1 MTLLVIKVIKSLGIR
16 TTALK
21 SKDDLVDGE
30 SYPHINF
37 GEDWPRN
44 RAYLHIS
51 IWRVIKVINVIKIK
65 LGRFLSSILYKDALC
80 WLKLTFYGEFK

>member
-1 MTLLVIKVIKSLGIR
+1 MMLRVIKVIKSLGIS

-44 RAYLHIS
+44 CAYLRIS
-51 IWRVIKVINVIKIK
+51 I
-65 LGRFLSSILYKDALC
+65 
-80 WLKLTFYGEFK
+80 

>member
-1 MTLLVIKVIKSLGIR
+1 MTLVVIKVIKSLGIP

-21 SKDDLVDGE
+21 SKIIKVIRYVISHTYQLPTALKSKDYLRYGE

-44 RAYLHIS
+44 CAYLRIS
-51 IWRVIKVINVIKIK
+51 IWWVIKVIK
-65 LGRFLSSILYKDALC
+65 GD
-80 WLKLTFYGEFK
+80 

>member
-1 MTLLVIKVIKSLGIR
+1 MTLRVIKVIKSLGIR

-21 SKDDLVDGE
+21 SKDDLGNGK

-37 GEDWPRN
+37 GEDRPRN

-51 IWRVIKVINVIKIK
+51 IWRVIKVIKVIKIK
-65 LGRFLSSILYKDALC
+65 FGRFLSSILH
-80 WLKLTFYGEFK
+80 EHP

>member
-1 MTLLVIKVIKSLGIR
+1 MTLLVIKVIKSLGIS

-37 GEDWPRN
+37 GEDRPRN

-51 IWRVIKVINVIKIK
+51 IWRVIKVINVVKIK
-65 LGRFLSSILYKDALC
+65 L
-80 WLKLTFYGEFK
+80 

>member
-51 IWRVIKVINVIKIK
+51 IWRVIKVIKVIKIIKIK
-65 LGRFLSSILYKDALC
+65 LARFLSSILYEDA
-80 WLKLTFYGEFK
+80 

>member
-1 MTLLVIKVIKSLGIR
+1 MTLRTIKVIKSLGIS

-21 SKDDLVDGE
+21 SKNDLVDGK

-51 IWRVIKVINVIKIK
+51 IWRVIKVINVVKIK